1 MKNVSQAMSPR
12 EAAQAF
18 YGQDEASFSE
28 MVAKLSISDPRLSDV
43 FKSTR
48 KRFLDAKSS

>member
-1 MKNVSQAMSPR
+1 MKNTSQSMSPR

-18 YGQDEASFSE
+18 YGQDEALFSE
-28 MVAKLSISDPRLSDV
+28 MIAKLAVNDPRLSDV

-48 KRFLDAKSS
+48 KRFLDAKTS

>member
-18 YGQDEASFSE
+18 YGQDEASFAE
-28 MVAKLSISDPRLSDV
+28 MVAKLSINDPRLSDV
-43 FKSTR
+43 FKNTR
-48 KRFLDAKSS
+48 RRFLDAEKS